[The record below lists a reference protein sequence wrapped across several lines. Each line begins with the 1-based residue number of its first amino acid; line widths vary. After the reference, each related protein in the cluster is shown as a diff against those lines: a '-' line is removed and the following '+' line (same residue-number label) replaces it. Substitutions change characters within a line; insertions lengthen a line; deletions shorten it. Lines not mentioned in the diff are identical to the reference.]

1 MSYINMRMSITISM
15 VDIVIVSKS
24 VRLLVKV
31 VVYVFRFVL
40 LLA

>member
-15 VDIVIVSKS
+15 IHIIIVSKP

-40 LLA
+40 LLV